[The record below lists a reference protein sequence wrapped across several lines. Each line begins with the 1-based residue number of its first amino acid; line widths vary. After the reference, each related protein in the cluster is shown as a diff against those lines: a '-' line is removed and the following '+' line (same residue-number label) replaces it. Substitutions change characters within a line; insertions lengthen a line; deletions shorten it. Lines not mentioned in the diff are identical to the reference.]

1 MVFAGE
7 DIYITSEE
15 EHEPEKYPESVKY
28 SGMVFKCS
36 VGVKGKPANLA
47 KVNV

>member
-15 EHEPEKYPESVKY
+15 EHEPEKYTDSVKY
-28 SGMVFKCS
+28 AGCVFKCS
-36 VGVKGKPANLA
+36 VGVEGKPINVA
-47 KVNV
+47 KVKV